1 MKFYR
6 LPRDFCHF
14 LGSVSS
20 QEMVVKFSSWTS
32 EFSFDQ
38 SPTIVSFFLTFFRFF
53 IPHFL
58 IRWLWLTYWLLQ
70 PPLTVTCPGCWLGP
84 RHFPKRGPHGKV
96 GEPWRTQWAG
106 RTQGA
111 VATCGWEYHLN
122 YPQFH
127 QFSTIVPRM
136 VSIYIHIIHTYYL
149 YTVEMKPI
157 PVMVYCCGSHIWV
170 CQTNVGE
177 PVIYVNWTWFFA
189 LIDGNFGVYPI
200 SGQTHMLWWPNTWR
214 FFKTKSNKHVIKS
227 RAMRMKNG
235 III

>member
-1 MKFYR
+1 M
-6 LPRDFCHF
+6 
-14 LGSVSS
+14 S
-20 QEMVVKFSSWTS
+20 
-32 EFSFDQ
+32 
-38 SPTIVSFFLTFFRFF
+38 
-53 IPHFL
+53 
-58 IRWLWLTYWLLQ
+58 WLLVRASPFSKTRPSWQ
-70 PPLTVTCPGCWLGP
+70 SGWTVENAMGRENSGSCGG
-84 RHFPKRGPHGKV
+84 V
-96 GEPWRTQWAG
+96 AG
-106 RTQGA
+106 NTM
-111 VATCGWEYHLN
+111 N

-136 VSIYIHIIHTYYL
+136 VSIYIYTYYL